1 LQIDTD
7 LRSLFANSI
16 ERRKNMILY
25 GTPVSPFV
33 RKILSY
39 LAERGMAA
47 EVVPVGMGD
56 PNPDYA
62 AVSPFKKMPAIKDGD
77 FGISDSTAILAYLE
91 AKYPGSGLVPDSAE
105 GKAKVAWFDEFAD
118 TMLVTAGGK
127 IFFNR
132 VVAPKFMQMEGN
144 EAAAQEG
151 EAELPKLYAYLEG
164 VIDGSG
170 YLVGGAFSIA
180 DIAVATALGNLMPM
194 GHGPDAA
201 TYPKAAAWLAGMYG
215 RPSIAGPYAHF
226 AKIYARV
233 AG

>member
-1 LQIDTD
+1 
-7 LRSLFANSI
+7 
-16 ERRKNMILY
+16 MILY

-39 LAERGMAA
+39 LAERDMEA
-47 EVVPVGMGD
+47 ELVAVGMGD

-62 AVSPFKKMPAIKDGD
+62 AVSPFKKMPALKDGD
-77 FGISDSTAILAYLE
+77 FGISDSSAILTYLE
-91 AKYPGSGLVPDSAE
+91 AKYPGSGLVPESAE
-105 GKAKVAWFDEFAD
+105 GKARVAWFDEFAD
-118 TMLVTAGGK
+118 TMLVAAGGK

-132 VVAPKFMQMEGN
+132 VVAPKFLGMEGN
-144 EAAAQEG
+144 EAAAKEG
-151 EAELPKLYAYLEG
+151 EAELPKLYAYLES
-164 VIDGSG
+164 VLDGSA

-194 GHGPDAA
+194 GHSPAA
-201 TYPKAAAWLAGMYG
+201 ANYPKTSAWLEGTYT

-226 AKIYARV
+226 QKIFARV